1 MLNEGILISWLPIEL
16 GSSYFIYRT
25 TNQYSSEYLDMYLS
39 ADRLGHTCLMME
51 EEIAALDDE
60 VVAAY
65 GSSCG
70 DLNQN
75 DARSRKQA
83 GFAII
88 ESYEEMLKSKGCLPE
103 DL

>member
-1 MLNEGILISWLPIEL
+1 
-16 GSSYFIYRT
+16 
-25 TNQYSSEYLDMYLS
+25 
-39 ADRLGHTCLMME
+39 MME